1 MSNNV
6 LTKYDGWAVSYLP
19 DQSSSILDFEKDSQ
33 DETAL
38 LVGGSYFIL
47 NGDWQ
52 EHYAACVDFKEALR
66 MFIIN
71 YGDFSS
77 TYTGSVD
84 DAKGFL
90 EDWKVGDEQR

>member
-38 LVGGSYFIL
+38 LVGGGYFIL
-47 NGDWQ
+47 NGNWQ
-52 EHYAACVDFKEALR
+52 AQYAGCKNLGDALR
-66 MFIIN
+66 MFIDN
-71 YGDFSS
+71 YGDYSS
-77 TYTGSVD
+77 VYTNSVD
-84 DAKGFL
+84 DAEFL
-90 EDWKVGDEQR
+90 YGDWEAGNE